1 MICYSTTV
9 NHVYVRTLVTNVPH
23 YSRRLHLKCF
33 LVFVDFVAGTPTPIY
48 THINVVKTHLNYYW
62 HLRNVAAIADAAP
75 VDVVPMAS
83 TAPGR
88 FHMPIVNVA
97 PDHHCYHSGPFV
109 IVVANIVAAPTAT
122 KAHLMRIGRYS
133 LMNDSS
139 NRTE

>member
-1 MICYSTTV
+1 M
-9 NHVYVRTLVTNVPH
+9 
-23 YSRRLHLKCF
+23 
-33 LVFVDFVAGTPTPIY
+33 
-48 THINVVKTHLNYYW
+48 KTHLNYYW

-97 PDHHCYHSGPFV
+97 PDHRRCYHSGSSV
-109 IVVANIVAAPTAT
+109 IVVVVANIVAAPTAT